1 MTGPRGATG
10 PTGPR
15 GATGPTGPKGVTPTV
30 LYNSTTGTTGTVTL
44 SQSAANFNMLLICYR
59 TNDNYCGSTA
69 VYSPNGKKVALHV
82 GFSVLSSTGSKGT
95 YLKTKAYEIS
105 GTKMTSSID
114 EDPYGYGAVFAD
126 GTQAQAIST
135 NYIYVTQVIGFKF

>member
-1 MTGPRGATG
+1 M
-10 PTGPR
+10 
-15 GATGPTGPKGVTPTV
+15 
-30 LYNSTTGTTGTVTL
+30 LYNSTTGTTGAVTL

-59 TNDNYCGSTA
+59 TNDNYYGSTA

-95 YLKTKAYEIS
+95 YLKTKAYNIS

-126 GTQAQAIST
+126 GTQAQAISA